1 MTLSMDRRSVLTGLG
16 ALGVSA
22 CGPAD
27 DGQGTPAV
35 LTIPEHK
42 DLDLSALEARHG
54 GRLGFAMLDPDYR
67 LWGWRSDERFV
78 YCSTFKAFLAAATL
92 ARVQAGDERLDRAVA
107 VTSADMVPH
116 APVTQAAVGSTLT
129 IEALAKATVELSD
142 NPAAN
147 ILLREMGGLEVFQNF
162 YRRIDDDVTRVDR
175 WEPEMNRL
183 DGEKDTTTPRQAAT
197 NLHALFFNEES
208 RATASRPVGPL
219 NDGSRQRLLRW
230 MMDTPT
236 GPDRLKAGVPD
247 GWRVAHKTGTGG
259 YGPTN
264 DIGILYPPSGAPII
278 IAAYY
283 HATPETSDA
292 QNAAVIA
299 EATRL
304 ALTALGR
311 TA

>member
-1 MTLSMDRRSVLTGLG
+1 MDRRSVLTGLSG
-16 ALGVSA
+16 LGLTA
-22 CGPAD
+22 CGPAQ

-35 LTIPEHK
+35 LVVPDYK
-42 DLDLSALEARHG
+42 DLDLSELEASHG
-54 GRLGFAMLDPDYR
+54 GRLGFAMLSPDYR

-92 ARVQAGDERLDRAVA
+92 ARVQAGDERLDRAVE

-129 IEALAKATVELSD
+129 IEALAKATVEVSD

-147 ILLREMGGLEVFQNF
+147 ILLREMGGLEVFQAF
-162 YRRIDDDVTRVDR
+162 YRRLDDDVTRVDR

-197 NLHALFFNEES
+197 NLHALFLNEES
-208 RATASRPVGPL
+208 RSTSTRPLGPL
-219 NDGSRQRLLRW
+219 NDDSKQRLLHW
-230 MMDTPT
+230 MTETPT
-236 GPDRLKAGVPD
+236 GQDRLKAGVPD

-264 DIGILYPPSGAPII
+264 DIGILYPADGAPIMV
-278 IAAYY
+278 AAYY

-299 EATRL
+299 EATRM
-304 ALTALGR
+304 ALTALGHN
-311 TA
+311 A